1 MEYTSKQLI
10 KILSIKD
17 FLGMT
22 NTLSKIYRSYDDK
35 KVSVEND
42 IDKNNIYKIL
52 CSTLFNTIDGIIKC
66 KEFFNDSKKI
76 QELNNLLNQ
85 TYITE
90 NKEIYNRAG
99 YKTTL
104 YKILREIRNLYNH
117 FEKEEN
123 DETILYEVYVDFS
136 ILEKLRVLI
145 NDIYYEFYK
154 EIDKRSLKK
163 VELNRKKIKY
173 SMGLINNSITSIEK
187 KFMTSNNRIDKMY
200 SQETSESINL
210 VKKTFEASNLYDLF
224 YGDSKA
230 IEEFNMTDSK
240 ISKYY
245 EKAKKEIEKNGSS
258 KEKQAMKIIEKIVKS
273 NENVIYI
280 EREDNFKKIYEDI
293 EKLVSDTKEDK

>member
-1 MEYTSKQLI
+1 MEYTNKQLI

-22 NTLSKIYRSYDDK
+22 NTLSKVYRSYDDK

-52 CSTLFNTIDGIIKC
+52 CSTLFNTIGGIIKC
-66 KEFFNDSKKI
+66 KDFFNDSKKI
-76 QELNNLLNQ
+76 QELNSLLNQ

-200 SQETSESINL
+200 SQETSESIDL
-210 VKKTFEASNLYDLF
+210 IKKTFEANNLYDLF

-230 IEEFNMTDSK
+230 IEEFNIADSK

-245 EKAKKEIEKNGSS
+245 EKTKKEIEKSGSS
-258 KEKQAMKIIEKIVKS
+258 KEKQAMQIIEKIVKS
-273 NENVIYI
+273 NEDVSYR